1 MRARF
6 RAPGARWRT
15 GNLDIKRVVR
25 RQRHTIL
32 TVQIA
37 GRDGTTVCFEIKDRD
52 IYRLADA
59 LVDSYEE
66 VHLPSCSQRG
76 A

>member
-1 MRARF
+1 MRTRLK
-6 RAPGARWRT
+6 APGARWRT
-15 GNLDIKRVVR
+15 GDLGIKRVVR
-25 RQRHTIL
+25 RQRHTVL

-66 VHLPSCSQRG
+66 VNPPSHCQRG